1 MSRSLFQV
9 CSKDIWKDVVSSTAR
24 PCLYGPKQNNGEME
38 RQNRSLLKRMRIA
51 QAEGKQWKE
60 DVRKYMIAY
69 RSTPNTTMRVS
80 PAELLFGRKIRT
92 KLPEFHEDRVPSEVQ
107 DRDGEMKAKA
117 KLYAEKKR
125 HAEYSDLV
133 PGDRVLLK
141 QEKQNKLSTPFA
153 PELYDIVRRNSRS
166 IIIKSP

>member
-1 MSRSLFQV
+1 MQ
-9 CSKDIWKDVVSSTAR
+9 
-24 PCLYGPKQNNGEME
+24 
-38 RQNRSLLKRMRIA
+38 IA
-51 QAEGKQWKE
+51 HAKGKQWKE
-60 DVRKYMIAY
+60 EVRKYLITY
-69 RSTPNTTMRVS
+69 RSTPNTTTWVS

-117 KLYAEKKR
+117 KLYLGKKR

-133 PGDRVLLK
+133 PGDRVLPK
-141 QEKQNKLSTPFA
+141 QEKQNKSSTPFA
-153 PELYDIVRRNSRS
+153 PELYDVVSRDGRS